1 MFWKVAIRCTDQLLP
16 AHRDTLRVGRFA
28 KIQRAEALGNS
39 KSREHTAKGLMTIHT
54 HRDGGQATLWM
65 LPARMAGPSG
75 TGSLKIAL
83 DAVAKETN
91 PP

>member
-1 MFWKVAIRCTDQLLP
+1 MFWKTTSKCTAQRLP
-16 AHRDTLRVGRFA
+16 AHRVGHFA
-28 KIQRAEALGNS
+28 KIQRAVAFGSS
-39 KSREHTAKGLMTIHT
+39 KSREHTAKGLMKIHI

-65 LPARMAGPSG
+65 FRARMAGPSG
-75 TGSLKIAL
+75 TESLGIAL

>member
-1 MFWKVAIRCTDQLLP
+1 MFWKTASKCTDHLLP
-16 AHRDTLRVGRFA
+16 AHRDTLWVSHFA
-28 KIQRAEALGNS
+28 KIQRAVALGSS
-39 KSREHTAKGLMTIHT
+39 KSREHTAKGLMKIHT

-65 LPARMAGPSG
+65 LRARMAGPSG
-75 TGSLKIAL
+75 TESLRIAL